1 MHMHHRN
8 YAFRPPYM
16 ERDRTAGKL
25 NLFARFLRTYVGPYK
40 WSVALCALLMSLD
53 WCGSFFL
60 IAYYSRVVV
69 DSILVVQPA
78 LESPASM
85 PRGRYTTMPRISRG
99 DLKSSASSR
108 PRESMGRR
116 IDRGIQVSPRPPD
129 ANRRLW
135 LIFLLYVATLVTG
148 NILTRVA
155 WRRRIMI
162 GQRITARLRD
172 DVHAKVLKLSL
183 AYHTAHTPGRL
194 QSRILWDVN
203 VVQEQLMNIII
214 GSISQVFMILIGF
227 ILLFIIEWRMA
238 LIVLV
243 CLPFYVLIYRVA
255 RPYLR
260 RVHREMS
267 HTNACLYGL
276 VSQKLDAIKMIQ
288 AYGREGQEYLTF
300 HRLAA
305 CFFRDA
311 RFQIRLGAASG
322 QLAKLLSALG
332 TSGAIFLYGVYQ
344 VLQGG
349 MSLGQMLF
357 AYGTAATLFAPVLSL
372 SSLNVMMSNL
382 LVSLNRLTNIM
393 DEPMRI
399 KEAPNAVEFP
409 SPLRSG
415 LTVNH
420 LQFQFD
426 AESEPVLQE
435 VSINIPAGSSFCI
448 MGASG
453 SGKSTLLSLLA
464 RLYDADS
471 GEILIDG
478 VPLKTIRIASL
489 RRHIALVPQEA
500 QILSGTVRDNIC
512 YGYSNAHAEDIMAA
526 ARAAEFHDFVMTL
539 PVQYET
545 LLGEKGTSL
554 SGGQRQRLALAR
566 ALLTRP
572 EVLLL
577 DDCTS
582 ALDAE
587 TERRI
592 QQTLTSALAGKT
604 AVIVSQ
610 RISMAQRCHRICVL
624 DNGIISEEG
633 THEELLTQGGFYAR
647 LHAQQTE

>member
-1 MHMHHRN
+1 MKIHHRN
-8 YAFRPPYM
+8 YAFRSPYV
-16 ERDRTAGKL
+16 EKDRTVGKTDL
-25 NLFARFLRTYVGPYK
+25 LFRFLRTYVSPYK
-40 WSVALCALLMSLD
+40 WSVMLCAVLAALD
-53 WCGSFFL
+53 WSGSFFL

-69 DSILVVQPA
+69 DSILVIQPA
-78 LESPASM
+78 LEAPATM
-85 PRGRYTTMPRISRG
+85 PRGRYTTRPRISRG

-129 ANRRLW
+129 AGRRLW
-135 LIFLLYVATLVTG
+135 FIFILYIVTLVVG
-148 NILTRVA
+148 NILNRLA
-155 WRRRIMI
+155 WR
-162 GQRITARLRD
+162 QRITIGKCIIARLRE
-172 DVHAKVLKLSL
+172 DVHEKVLQLPL
-183 AYHTAHTPGRL
+183 AYHAAHTPGRL
-194 QSRILWDVN
+194 QARILWDVN
-203 VVQEQLMNIII
+203 AVQDQLLNLII
-214 GSISQVFMILIGF
+214 GSTSKVFMILVGF
-227 ILLFIIEWRMA
+227 FLMFVIEWRMA
-238 LIVLV
+238 LIALGFI
-243 CLPFYVLIYRVA
+243 PFYVLIYRVA
-255 RPYLR
+255 RPYLH
-260 RVHREMS
+260 RVNIELS
-267 HTNACLYGL
+267 QTNSCLYGL

-288 AYGREGQEYLTF
+288 AYGREGREYLMF

-478 VPLKTIRIASL
+478 VPLKKIKMAAL

-526 ARAAEFHDFVMTL
+526 ARKAEFHDFVMTL

-624 DNGIISEEG
+624 DNGIITEEG
-633 THEELLTQGGFYAR
+633 THAELLTQGGFYAH